1 MLGSS
6 KSNHQSPITDH
17 RFNRRCTI
25 SKDVRVNR
33 RIRVPQVRVI
43 ASDGKQLGV
52 FVTDEAIRMAESE
65 GLDLV
70 EIAPGASPPVCKI
83 IDYGKYKYQQA
94 KKEQEAK
101 KHQTVIHVKEV
112 KLRPTTDDH
121 DFDFKVRHVLRFVEN
136 GDKAKVTVVFKGREM
151 AYQAQGRAMLQR
163 VLEATQEKVAVEIP
177 PRMEGRNMY
186 MILIPKGK

>member
-1 MLGSS
+1 M
-6 KSNHQSPITDH
+6 
-17 RFNRRCTI
+17 
-25 SKDVRVNR
+25 NR
-33 RIRVPQVRVI
+33 RIRVPQVRLI
-43 ASDGKQLGV
+43 GSDGQQLGV
-52 FVTDEAIRMAESE
+52 FITDEAIRIAENE

-70 EIAPGASPPVCKI
+70 EIAPGANPPVCKI

-94 KKEQEAK
+94 KKEAEAR

-121 DFDFKVRHVLRFVEN
+121 DFDFKVKHVLRFVDN

-163 VLEATQEKVAVEIP
+163 VLEATQDKVAVEMP